1 MGFEKEHKQGKGRPK
16 GAENKVTKAARDIFL
31 ETLEGQAPH
40 IAEAFKDVRCGVKD
54 NEDKVISKPDPKG
67 YLDLFAKYAQYF
79 VPKKTENTDKID
91 LTVKDFNIK
100 DVLNFDKPKS

>member
-1 MGFEKEHKQGKGRPK
+1 MAFKKGESGNPKGREK
-16 GAENKVTKAARDIFL
+16 GAENKITKEARDIFL

-40 IAEAFKDVRCGVKD
+40 IAAAFEEVRRD
-54 NEDKVISKPDPKG
+54 NPRA

-91 LTVKDFNIK
+91 LTVTDFDIK
-100 DVLNFDKPKS
+100 DVLKFTKTKD

>member
-1 MGFEKEHKQGKGRPK
+1 MGKFKEGNEKGAGRPK

-40 IAEAFKDVRCGVKD
+40 IAAAFEEVRRD
-54 NEDKVISKPDPKG
+54 NPRA

-91 LTVKDFNIK
+91 LTVTDFDIK
-100 DVLNFDKPKS
+100 DVLKFTKTKD

>member
-1 MGFEKEHKQGKGRPK
+1 MAFKKGNEEGKGRPK
-16 GAENKVTKAARDIFL
+16 GVENKITKEARDIFL

-40 IAEAFKDVRCGVKD
+40 IAAAFEEVRRD
-54 NEDKVISKPDPKG
+54 NPRA

-91 LTVKDFNIK
+91 LTVTDFDIK
-100 DVLNFDKPKS
+100 DVLKFTKTKEK

>member
-40 IAEAFKDVRCGVKD
+40 IAEAFEEVRRD
-54 NEDKVISKPDPKG
+54 NPRA

-79 VPKKTENTDKID
+79 VPKKTENSHDIQGEITQNILNLGNGIDPDK
-91 LTVKDFNIK
+91 TTT
-100 DVLNFDKPKS
+100 